1 LVLAADAFVG
11 GELAALLGRLG
22 SKRLGSNLAS
32 TLFLDGSV
40 LAEIDLK
47 CETLS
52 HNWRRMRKLTFW
64 PLLGAVG
71 DMVYVVLAMCEE
83 NGFNVGN
90 G

>member
-1 LVLAADAFVG
+1 MVLAADAFVG
-11 GELAALLGRLG
+11 GELAALPRRLG
-22 SKRLGSNLAS
+22 SKRLGSYLAS
-32 TLFLDGSV
+32 TFFLDGRV

-47 CETLS
+47 YETLS
-52 HNWRRMRKLTFW
+52 QNWGRVRKLTFW

-71 DMVYVVLAMCEE
+71 DMVYIVLVIFEE